1 MERELDEAIIGFTE
15 TQARLNHTVLLSFLP
30 VFIAEGALPSTPT
43 PSIHN
48 NALSLESNPH
58 EFVILF
64 KSELVQLINQSDGD
78 ECGMCY
84 GVPSTK
90 GLSRLRL

>member
-1 MERELDEAIIGFTE
+1 MERELDEAIIGFIE

-48 NALSLESNPH
+48 ALSLESNPH

-64 KSELVQLINQSDGD
+64 KSELGQLINQSDGD

-84 GVPSTK
+84 GAPSTRS
-90 GLSRLRL
+90 LSLLRL